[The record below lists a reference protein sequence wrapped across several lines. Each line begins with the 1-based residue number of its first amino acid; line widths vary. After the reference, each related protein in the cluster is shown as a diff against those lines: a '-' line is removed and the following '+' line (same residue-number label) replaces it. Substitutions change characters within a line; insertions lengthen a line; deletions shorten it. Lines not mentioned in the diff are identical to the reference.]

1 MMLDKRLL
9 AISEMIVR
17 GKSLADIG
25 TDHAYLPIYLVQNGM
40 VPFAVAADIAEGP
53 YIRAVREVR
62 KAGLED
68 KIEVRKGDGLKV
80 LARGEVCNIVVAGM
94 GGETIASM
102 LEEDWEKAASFQH
115 FVFQPMSRPE
125 SLRYVLAEKGWPIL
139 DERVV
144 EENKRFFVI
153 ISSKPGSKPY
163 SLSPLEAE
171 IGPII
176 LRTKEY
182 FAFLRY
188 YWKKYKSIEQELCK
202 SKGEYESELL
212 IAYKEKIKALE
223 EVLNGQG

>member
-1 MMLDKRLL
+1 MVLNKRLL
-9 AISEMIVR
+9 VVSEMIVR

-25 TDHAYLPIYLVQNGM
+25 TDHAYLPIYLVQKGI
-40 VPFAVAADIAEGP
+40 VPFAVATDIAEGP
-53 YIRAVREVR
+53 YIRALREVK

-102 LEEDWEKAASFQH
+102 LEEDWEKAASFEH

-125 SLRYVLAEKGWPIL
+125 SLRYVLAGKGWPIL
-139 DERVV
+139 DEKVVV
-144 EENKRFFVI
+144 ENNRFFVM

-176 LRTKEY
+176 LRTKENA
-182 FAFLRY
+182 AFLRY
-188 YWKKYKSIEQELCK
+188 YWKKYKSVEQELCK
-202 SKGEYESELL
+202 SRSEYENSLL
-212 IAYKEKIKALE
+212 LEYREKIKGLE
-223 EVLNGQG
+223 EVLNG